1 MDDICAEK
9 SILEETTSLLLNQ
22 SNVFNGGG
30 GGTSESY
37 NSLKSDYKK
46 VISQPPLNEM
56 NKPVPPIRSLNNIY
70 YCMRC

>member
-30 GGTSESY
+30 CISEPY

-46 VISQPPLNEM
+46 VISQQLPSINEM
-56 NKPVPPIRSLNNIY
+56 NKPVPPIRSLNNKYIF
-70 YCMRC
+70 